1 MQTFKVKLTVQAHSK
16 EEVAEK
22 LQAFQD
28 LQDHLEH
35 EDLLQAVAVIVEQP
49 DIVDFIKEVVP
60 QDGKELTVT
69 DYISIAKKAFVKFS
83 D

>member
-1 MQTFKVKLTVQAHSK
+1 MQTFKVKLTVQAQSK